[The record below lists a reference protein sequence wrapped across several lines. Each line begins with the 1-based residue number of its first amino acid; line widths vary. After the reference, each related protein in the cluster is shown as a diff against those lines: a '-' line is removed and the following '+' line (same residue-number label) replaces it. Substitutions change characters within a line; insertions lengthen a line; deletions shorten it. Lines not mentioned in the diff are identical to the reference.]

1 MVKEFGNILVPYDDS
16 SNSKRAL
23 NKAFALAELSNA
35 TITLVHTVSYHK
47 ALAKIVEPYNETI
60 INHVKKFFG
69 QIERD
74 ALKRD
79 IVLKKQILYGNPAEE
94 ILNYMKNKKFDIVIM
109 GRRGVT
115 KITGP
120 SLGSVS
126 NALVQN
132 SKIPILIV
140 TLYV

>member
-1 MVKEFGNILVPYDDS
+1 MAKAFVNILVPYDDS

-23 NKAFALAELSNA
+23 AKAFALAELTKA
-35 TITLVHTVSYHK
+35 PITLVHVIEYHK
-47 ALAKIVEPYNETI
+47 AMAKIVEPYKESI
-60 INHVKKFFG
+60 INHVKKFFA

-74 ALKRD
+74 ASKRD
-79 IVLKKQILYGNPAEE
+79 IFLKEQILYGSPGEE
-94 ILNYMKNKKFDIVIM
+94 ILNFMKNKKFDMVIV

-132 SKIPILIV
+132 SKIPVLVV
-140 TLYV
+140 T

>member
-1 MVKEFGNILVPYDDS
+1 MAKAFGNILVPYDDS

-23 NKAFALAELSNA
+23 NKAFALAELTNA
-35 TITLVHTVSYHK
+35 PITLVHVIEYHK
-47 ALAKIVEPYNETI
+47 AVAKIVEPYKESI
-60 INHVKKFFG
+60 INHVKKFFN
-69 QIERD
+69 QIGGDASRRD
-74 ALKRD
+74 L
-79 IVLKKQILYGNPAEE
+79 VLKEQILYGSPAEE
-94 ILNYMKNKKFDIVIM
+94 ILNFMKNKKFDIVIV

-132 SKIPILIV
+132 SKIPVLVV
-140 TLYV
+140 T

>member
-1 MVKEFGNILVPYDDS
+1 MVKVFENILVPYDDS

-23 NKAFALAELSNA
+23 NKAFALAELTGSP
-35 TITLVHTVSYHK
+35 ITLVHVIEYHK
-47 ALAKIVEPYNETI
+47 AVAKIVEPYKESI
-60 INHVKKFFG
+60 INHAKKFFE
-69 QIERD
+69 QVERD
-74 ALKRD
+74 TSKRNIILKE
-79 IVLKKQILYGNPAEE
+79 QILYGNPTEE
-94 ILNYMKNKKFDIVIM
+94 ILNFMKNKKFDIVVM

-132 SKIPILIV
+132 SKIPVLVI
-140 TLYV
+140 T